1 MAWQITL
8 EVSDARW
15 RQALPDLAPLIQA
28 ALHAV
33 PHPSGTPS
41 QLAVVLASDA
51 FVAALNGR
59 YRHQHKPTNIL
70 SFPAW
75 AAGEPVDTTT
85 PGGEILGD
93 LIIAY
98 ETVTQEVEAAHK
110 PLAAHL
116 SHLLIHG
123 FAPARCR
130 SPNRGRGRGYGPEKL
145 PCSRLAFPIP
155 MKTLTYEDS
164 YKSEV
169 GS

>member
-15 RQALPDLAPLIQA
+15 RQALPNLAPLIRA

-41 QLAVVLASDA
+41 QLAVVLASDG

-75 AAGEPVDTTT
+75 AEDELVDTTT

-93 LIIAY
+93 LILAY
-98 ETVTQEVEAAHK
+98 ETVTQEAEAAHK

-123 FAPARCR
+123 LLHLLGADHHSEAEAEAMERREIALLASLGF
-130 SPNRGRGRGYGPEKL
+130 PNP
-145 PCSRLAFPIP
+145 
-155 MKTLTYEDS
+155 YEDP
-164 YKSEV
+164 YKSEA